1 MIQMGASYVVDLV
14 AKTPAE
20 GLLPVT
26 MGGLNL
32 REVVLGVMISLAP
45 FKGQDVQ
52 VEKLLGGAL
61 PKVGRSVSKAGQ
73 EVVWFSQGQ
82 YLVIG
87 GAVDMLL
94 VKHAALTDQSDAWC
108 AITLEGVGSE
118 AVLARLVPVDLRA
131 GTFKRGHAL
140 RSQLGHMPLHITR
153 TGKDAFRLMTFRS
166 MAGTMVHEVA
176 HKIRLLSARG

>member
-1 MIQMGASYVVDLV
+1 MIQRGASHVVDLM

-32 REVVLGVMISLAP
+32 REVALGVMTSLAP
-45 FKGQDVQ
+45 FKDQDAQ
-52 VEKLLGGAL
+52 VEKLLGGVL
-61 PKVGRSVSKAGQ
+61 PKVGRSVSKTGQ

-87 GAVDMLL
+87 GAVDMSLAE
-94 VKHAALTDQSDAWC
+94 HAALTDQSDAWC

-118 AVLARLVPVDLRA
+118 AVLARLVPVDLREV
-131 GTFKRGHAL
+131 TFKRGHAL

-153 TGKDAFRLMTFRS
+153 KGKDAFRLMTFRS
-166 MAGTMVHEVA
+166 MAGTMVHEVT